1 MMARGLRSLGLALAA
16 GAIFWLAPSAPA
28 RGQALV
34 ADLSNHLVAITTG
47 FTGADILL
55 FGAVE
60 GPGDVVVTVRGP
72 ARDEVVRRKIRVAG
86 LWINGAEVRFRN
98 VPVFY
103 ALFASRPFADIVTDE
118 IADIH
123 QIGAENLT
131 LRSDSPKSPEEID
144 TFRDALIRVK
154 EREGLYVPET
164 GRLSFL
170 GRRLFRANLTFPGN
184 VPTGSYT
191 VEVLLI
197 RDGAVVSAQTT
208 PLYISQAGISADVY
222 EFAHRQST
230 LYGLLAI
237 VVAVGSGWIAG
248 AVFRKV

>member
-1 MMARGLRSLGLALAA
+1 MTARALLRAVVPAVALIFAA
-16 GAIFWLAPSAPA
+16 PPLPA
-28 RGQALV
+28 RAQALV

-47 FTGADILL
+47 FTGAEILL

-72 ARDEVVRRKIRVAG
+72 ARDESVRRKVRIAG
-86 LWINGAEVRFRN
+86 LWMNGAEVRFTG

-103 ALFASRPFADIVTDE
+103 AMFASRPPSAIVTE
-118 IADIH
+118 EMAEIH

-131 LRSDSPKSPEEID
+131 LRSDSPRTPEEID
-144 TFRDALIRVK
+144 AFRAALIRAK
-154 EREGLYVPET
+154 KRQGLYQPDA
-164 GRLSFL
+164 GRLTFL
-170 GRRLFRANLTFPGN
+170 GQRLFRANLEFPGN
-184 VPTGSYT
+184 VPTGAYR

-197 RDGAVVSAQTT
+197 RDGHVVSAQTT
-208 PLYISQAGISADVY
+208 PLYISQAGVSADVY
-222 EFAHRQST
+222 EFAHRQAV

-237 VVAVGSGWIAG
+237 VVAVGSGWLAG

>member
-1 MMARGLRSLGLALAA
+1 MTIARALLRAAVSAAALALAA
-16 GAIFWLAPSAPA
+16 APLPA
-28 RGQALV
+28 RAQALV

-47 FTGADILL
+47 FTGAEILL

-72 ARDEVVRRKIRVAG
+72 ARDESVRRKVRVAG
-86 LWINGAEVRFRN
+86 LWMNGAEVRFTG

-103 ALFASRPFADIVTDE
+103 AMFSSRPPAEIVTE
-118 IADIH
+118 EMAEIH

-131 LRSDSPKSPEEID
+131 LRSDSRRSPEEID
-144 TFRDALIRVK
+144 TFRAALIRAK
-154 EREGLYVPET
+154 ERQGLYQPKE
-164 GRLSFL
+164 GRLTFL
-170 GRRLFRANLTFPGN
+170 GQRLFRANLEFPGN
-184 VPTGSYT
+184 VPTGAYR

-197 RDGAVVSAQTT
+197 RDGRVVSAQTT

-222 EFAHRQST
+222 EFAHRQAV

>member
-1 MMARGLRSLGLALAA
+1 MRARALGLALALV
-16 GAIFWLAPSAPA
+16 GALMVTVAPPPA
-28 RGQALV
+28 RAQALV

-47 FTGADILL
+47 FTGAEILL

-72 ARDEVVRRKIRVAG
+72 ARDEAVRRKVRVAG
-86 LWINGAEVRFRN
+86 LWMNGAEVRFSG

-103 ALFASRPFADIVTDE
+103 AMFSSRPPADIVTE
-118 IADIH
+118 ELAEIH
-123 QIGAENLT
+123 QIGADNLS
-131 LRSDSPKSPEEID
+131 LRSDSRRSPEEID
-144 TFRDALIRVK
+144 TFRAALIRAK
-154 EREGLYVPET
+154 ERQGLYQPDA
-164 GRLSFL
+164 GRLIFL
-170 GRRLFRANLTFPGN
+170 GQRLFRANLVFPGN
-184 VPTGSYT
+184 VPTGAYR

-222 EFAHRQST
+222 EFAHRQAA

-237 VVAVGSGWIAG
+237 VLAVGSGWIAG